1 MPVKTRYWVVENELS
16 LKEKPYVLG
25 KILSRHS
32 KRIRAEI
39 SAQKLSRDRFNNALV
54 VIKSQTVRSVGD
66 MCWLKD
72 VIIEDR
78 FKTSLPDVMYALS
91 EAVRQLRGVIF
102 LSSQNKI
109 RRDALMNLYRLL
121 LKLERKFDW
130 QFNSWS

>member
-1 MPVKTRYWVVENELS
+1 MQVKTRYWVVENELS
-16 LKEKPYVLG
+16 LKEKPYILG
-25 KILSRHS
+25 KIISRHA

-39 SAQKLSRDRFNNALV
+39 SAQKLSSFSNAFV

-78 FKTSLPDVMYALS
+78 FKTSLPDVMSTLN
-91 EAVRQLRGVIF
+91 EAIRQLRGVIF
-102 LSSQNKI
+102 LSRQNKI
-109 RRDALMNLYRLL
+109 RRDALMHLYRLL

-130 QFNSWS
+130 KFNSWS